1 MADTSFLSSTGLNCK
16 DLGFKLNWR
25 AKNYSKRC
33 CFASSVQ
40 QGSTSFPNATD
51 ICFSRLQAAAAA
63 NLWCNVSKWRTGQRE
78 RLKNQSDFAKN
89 TQHTP
94 PLKRSRHEAG
104 IQNCMILKS
113 RRLTNPT
120 RDWKFTILATALA
133 SMSWLTLRGRW
144 RIWIF
149 SSWRLLK
156 CGYWLLLRVYLIART
171 LFTTAERTDW
181 WFSPSSSIRSF
192 ETV

>member
-1 MADTSFLSSTGLNCK
+1 MRRTFVFLGSRRPRPLTSG
-16 DLGFKLNWR
+16 
-25 AKNYSKRC
+25 
-33 CFASSVQ
+33 
-40 QGSTSFPNATD
+40 NAHA
-51 ICFSRLQAAAAA
+51 FR
-63 NLWCNVSKWRTGQRE
+63 CNVSKWRTGQRE
-78 RLKNQSDFAKN
+78 RLKNQSDFATN

-94 PLKRSRHEAG
+94 PLKRSIHEKG

-133 SMSWLTLRGRW
+133 SMSGDPSGTMKDLN
-144 RIWIF
+144 IF
-149 SSWRLLK
+149 FLKTSKMRLLIITP
-156 CGYWLLLRVYLIART
+156 RIPDRSNT

-181 WFSPSSSIRSF
+181 WFSPSSSLRSF